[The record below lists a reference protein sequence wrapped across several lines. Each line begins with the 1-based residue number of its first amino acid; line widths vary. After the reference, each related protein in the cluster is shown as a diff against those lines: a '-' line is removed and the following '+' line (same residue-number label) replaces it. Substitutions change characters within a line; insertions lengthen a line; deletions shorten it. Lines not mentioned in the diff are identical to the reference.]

1 MIEKIDKL
9 PSLLSIV
16 KEFGLLQNTHHSKS
30 LGQNFLLNKEI
41 LANIVS
47 HAENLEDS
55 IIIEIGSGPGGLTRE
70 ILKKHPKKLIVIEK
84 DTQCINALKSL
95 VSISNNIL
103 EITQMDALLLKIEH
117 IKNQFPNNPLKI
129 ISNLP
134 YNVGTKILLNLL
146 YDIKNI
152 DMMILMF
159 QKEVADRITAKPN
172 TKDYGRLSVISQYL
186 TNCKKVMTLSPGAFT
201 PAPKVYSSLIK
212 FIPKNNINQG
222 LTENLGKLTNALF
235 QSRRKMIRNGLSNIF
250 NQEKISTILT
260 DTNIP
265 ENIRPENL
273 SIEDFVRIAEL
284 M

>member
-201 PAPKVYSSLIK
+201 PAQIGRASCRERVSDPV
-212 FIPKNNINQG
+212 
-222 LTENLGKLTNALF
+222 
-235 QSRRKMIRNGLSNIF
+235 
-250 NQEKISTILT
+250 
-260 DTNIP
+260 
-265 ENIRPENL
+265 
-273 SIEDFVRIAEL
+273 
-284 M
+284 